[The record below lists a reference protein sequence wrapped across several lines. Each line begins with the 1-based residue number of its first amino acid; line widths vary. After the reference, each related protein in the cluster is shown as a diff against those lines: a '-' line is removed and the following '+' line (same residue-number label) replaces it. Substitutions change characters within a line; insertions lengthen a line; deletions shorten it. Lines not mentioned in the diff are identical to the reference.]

1 MKTLLS
7 FVVTVCLVF
16 VGLTINANTQKY
28 AISGFCLENSTH
40 QGISGVQIDI
50 SRPGSTTVYSDM
62 TDVSGWYSI
71 SVPANFSY
79 TVKATLDGG
88 IQSQTTGILSSDERM
103 DAFYWD

>member
-16 VGLTINANTQKY
+16 VGLTMNANTQNY
-28 AISGFCLENSTH
+28 TISGFCLENSTH